1 ADFYPGFETTSW
13 VGAIAPAG
21 TPRPV
26 IDRLNGTLARIL
38 AAPDMKEKFEVQS
51 AEIVASTPE
60 QFGELIR
67 SETAKWGRI
76 IREKNIRV
84 D

>member
-1 ADFYPGFETTSW
+1 
-13 VGAIAPAG
+13 
-21 TPRPV
+21 
-26 IDRLNGTLARIL
+26 
-38 AAPDMKEKFEVQS
+38 MKEKFELQS

-76 IREKNIRV
+76 IREKNIRA